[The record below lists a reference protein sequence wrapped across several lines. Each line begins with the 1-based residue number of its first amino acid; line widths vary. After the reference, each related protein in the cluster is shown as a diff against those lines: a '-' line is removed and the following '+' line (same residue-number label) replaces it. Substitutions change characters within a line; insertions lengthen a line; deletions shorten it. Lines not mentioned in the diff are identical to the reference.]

1 MGEARPARR
10 AGTHAGATTMQ
21 LMMIPQEEFEELL
34 RDRRECGGDRYDEV
48 WHGVYVMS
56 PIADNDHQ
64 AIATELSA
72 ALLLALQLNVG
83 RKVLAGTNVS
93 DQDENWT
100 KNFRCPD
107 VAVFLPGCSA
117 EDRGTHWF
125 GGPDFAVEVIS
136 ADDRSREK
144 IDFYSQVGV
153 RELLLVDRK
162 PWRLELYRSGD
173 GALRRVGVAALEP
186 SGAVLV
192 SEVLP
197 VSFRLTPADPRPRI
211 VVTQTADGRT
221 WTI

>member
-1 MGEARPARR
+1 MPRLIMPKEHFKR
-10 AGTHAGATTMQ
+10 
-21 LMMIPQEEFEELL
+21 LL
-34 RDRRECGGDRYDEV
+34 RRRQKCGGDRFDEV
-48 WHGVYVMS
+48 WNGVYVMS

-72 ALLLALQLNVG
+72 ALIQALQVNVG

-93 DQDENWT
+93 DQEENWT

-117 EDRGTHWF
+117 EDRGSHWF

-136 ADDRSREK
+136 PEDRSREK
-144 IDFYSQVGV
+144 LDFYAKVGV
-153 RELLLVDRK
+153 KELLLIDRK
-162 PWRLELYRSGD
+162 PWRLELYRNRD
-173 GALRRVGVAALEP
+173 HALLPVGVAEPGPTALI
-186 SGAVLV
+186 LV

-197 VSFRLTPADPRPRI
+197 VSFLLTPAEPRPRI
-211 VVTQTADGRT
+211 VVTQTVDGRT